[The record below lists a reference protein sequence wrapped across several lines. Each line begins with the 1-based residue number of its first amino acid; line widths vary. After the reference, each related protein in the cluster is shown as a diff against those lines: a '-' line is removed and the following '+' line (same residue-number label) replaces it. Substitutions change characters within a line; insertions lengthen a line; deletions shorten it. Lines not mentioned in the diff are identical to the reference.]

1 MYPETAEK
9 LLQSLF
15 CESLSLPKILNIC
28 IATSVHVLRLFCLF
42 VCLFVC
48 LYVCLYVCLFVC
60 LFAVEDQLC
69 DEIRKL
75 QHYRENGITTLKGCP
90 KNLLIAGV
98 ACLLHV

>member
-15 CESLSLPKILNIC
+15 CESLSLHRMC
-28 IATSVHVLRLFCLF
+28 IVTYVHVYCLF
-42 VCLFVC
+42 
-48 LYVCLYVCLFVC
+48 VCLFVC

-75 QHYRENGITTLKGCP
+75 QHYRENGITTFKGRPQDSNNCWCCM
-90 KNLLIAGV
+90 LA
-98 ACLLHV
+98 AM